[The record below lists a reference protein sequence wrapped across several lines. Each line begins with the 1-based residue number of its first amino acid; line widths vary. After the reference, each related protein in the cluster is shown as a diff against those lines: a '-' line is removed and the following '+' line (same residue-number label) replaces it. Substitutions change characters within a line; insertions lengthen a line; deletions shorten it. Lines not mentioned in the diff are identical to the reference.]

1 MDRKVSDNPEREL
14 RDERSERSG
23 FGDNY
28 RRGLHSSAVG
38 NAAAYGYSVTITAT
52 FGILTTRGGTLAVP
66 QILTF
71 VAGAVLA
78 VALVE
83 AVASGGFR
91 REMGEEPSSVM
102 ALGSSISV
110 FSVGGT
116 LGLVFAADQLVGGF
130 AIWPLG
136 AFLATVAYLF
146 IYALEIAVADAIQR
160 RARGKGRNGES

>member
-1 MDRKVSDNPEREL
+1 MSEGDGQTGGGEADRP
-14 RDERSERSG
+14 G

-52 FGILTTRGGTLAVP
+52 FGVLSATRGTPRVAEILA
-66 QILTF
+66 F
-71 VAGAVLA
+71 VVGAVVA

-91 REMGEEPSSVM
+91 HGLEDEPTPVK

-110 FSVGGT
+110 FSVGGA
-116 LGLVFAADQLVGGF
+116 LGVVFAAEWLVRGF

-136 AFLATVAYLF
+136 SLLATTFYLF
-146 IYALEIAVADAIQR
+146 AYALEIAVADHVVSR
-160 RARGKGRNGES
+160 RASNGTSGR